1 MAIAT
6 DLISV
11 SLEGRELPLS
21 ERLRKP
27 FPWVEFL
34 TNRERVAFADELL
47 AVARA
52 SASIGDY
59 SRLLV
64 TFESWRST
72 AEAQALDYRVDG
84 ALEWLDEPI
93 PVPDPRLP

>member
-1 MAIAT
+1 MAIAN

-11 SLEGRELPLS
+11 SLQWRELPLA

-34 TNRERVAFADELL
+34 TDRERVAFADELL

-52 SASIGDY
+52 SASIGY
-59 SRLLV
+59 YNRLLV

-72 AEAQALDYRVDG
+72 AEAQGLGSRTHG
-84 ALEWLDEPI
+84 ELEWLDEPI

>member
-11 SLEGRELPLS
+11 SLDGRELPLS

-27 FPWVEFL
+27 LPWLGFL
-34 TNRERVAFADELL
+34 SDRGRVAFADELL

-52 SASIGDY
+52 CASIGDY

-72 AEAQALDYRVDG
+72 AGAQAAGFRPNRDLD
-84 ALEWLDEPI
+84 WLDEPS